1 MDRGAW
7 QATVHGV
14 TMLDMTERITYV
26 KQITNKDL
34 LYITE
39 NSIHYSVIT
48 YMGNESEKRMDICI
62 IESVCCTVETNTAL
76 QINYLP
82 I

>member
-62 IESVCCTVETNTAL
+62 IESVCCTLETNTAL